1 MLKKTLLKLGIR
13 FLSFISRLPFWALYI
28 LSDILYGVL
37 YYVIKYRRKVV
48 QENLK
53 NSFPEKSQE
62 ELDAIEKAYFK
73 YLADLIVEI
82 IKSITIS
89 EKELMRRVIVTNP
102 ELIQSYF
109 AQGKSIIAVS
119 GHYCNWEFAALNFG
133 CNNDKKF
140 LIIYKP
146 LSNQIFNDLFVMIR
160 SRFGGIPVPM
170 NQTMR
175 KMVQLKNE
183 QTVSVLVGDQT
194 PLKGDTNYFTT
205 FLNQPTAV
213 FLGIEKLAVQMDDV
227 VVFYDMKRVARG
239 YYSYT
244 LVPLIDDAK
253 KTAPYEITEAHV
265 RHLEGMIIKEPQ
277 YWLWSHRRWK
287 FKPELVKPL
296 TSPAL
301 ADIV

>member
-1 MLKKTLLKLGIR
+1 MLKKTLPKLVIH

-28 LSDILYGVL
+28 LSDILYVVL

-53 NSFPEKSQE
+53 NSFPEKSPE
-62 ELDAIEKAYFK
+62 ERSAIEKAYFK
-73 YLADLIVEI
+73 YLADLIMEI

-89 EKELMRRVIVTNP
+89 EKELKRRVIVTNP
-102 ELIQSYF
+102 ELLQSYF
-109 AQGKSIIAVS
+109 AQGKSVIAVS
-119 GHYCNWEFAALNFG
+119 GHYCNWEFAALNF
-133 CNNDKKF
+133 CFNDDKKF
-140 LIIYKP
+140 LIVYKP
-146 LSNQIFNDLFVMIR
+146 LSNQSFDDLFVMIR

-194 PLKGDTNYFTT
+194 PVKGDTNYFTT

-213 FLGIEKLAVQMDDV
+213 FLGIEKLAVLMDDV
-227 VVFYDMKRVARG
+227 VAFYDMKRVARG

-244 LVPLIDDAK
+244 LVPLIDEAK

-265 RHLEGMIIKEPQ
+265 RHLEGMITKEPQ

-287 FKPELVKPL
+287 YKPESVKPL
-296 TSPAL
+296 TSA
-301 ADIV
+301 AY